1 MGRYMRWIYAGWFAT
16 IAVAIVVQFYLAG
29 YAVFGFHGLN
39 DFGPHL
45 VVGDLIGIAILL
57 GIGLAFAARVP
68 WRLTIINIALFVLMF
83 VQAVLAHTGVQVIS
97 ALHVVNGILILGG
110 TVNLAREAIS
120 WARLQGSARP
130 AAAAATPVQELAA
143 R

>member
-45 VVGDLIGIAILL
+45 VVGDVIGIAILL

-110 TVNLAREAIS
+110 TVNLVREAVS
-120 WARLQGSARP
+120 WARLQGGP
-130 AAAAATPVQELAA
+130 APASSPTPAQELVA